1 MLLPTGGAPLP
12 TFSELFISVTVLAVA
27 IGSAGSNA
35 GPSPGALCARGSNSK
50 GLSALNA
57 ICRDRSSVA
66 AIFDSSTSR
75 APVSTDGRAGP
86 LTVGLASALRDAGCF
101 SDFAGDFCFFLA
113 MGRGDCK
120 IMAAAMLRLHSLAMM
135 TRREMLRT
143 LGAAPIASALMPG
156 AAAQTPNP
164 DVVYGATTIPI
175 GIRSRIV
182 PNVNGI
188 SMHALEAG
196 YDGTRPAVLLLH
208 GFPELA
214 YSWRHVMLPL
224 AKAGYHAIAP
234 DLRGYGRSGGTD
246 VTFDADLGP
255 FSTLNRVR
263 DMIALVASLGHNNV
277 AAVVGHDFG
286 SPTAGWCAL
295 ARPDIFRSLVMMSA
309 PFGGAPP
316 LVVGATS
323 ATGATRAAVP
333 SLDDELAKLPQ
344 PRKHYQTYY
353 TTREANENM
362 WHPSQGVHAFLRAYY
377 HMKSADWPAN
387 KPFPLANNS
396 ASEMAKLPR
405 YYVMDLDKGMA
416 ESVAGEMPSAA
427 EIARCTWLTDE
438 ELRVYSGEYGRTG
451 FQGGLQSYRVGRV
464 PRLAAEQ
471 QLFAGRT
478 VDVPALFLSG
488 KSDWGV
494 YQRAGSLDAMRRA
507 CTRFEGIELIDGAGH
522 WVQQEQPARVAE
534 RLRAFLDKALPA

>member
-1 MLLPTGGAPLP
+1 MMTRRQCLHT
-12 TFSELFISVTVLAVA
+12 LAMT
-27 IGSAGSNA
+27 
-35 GPSPGALCARGSNSK
+35 P
-50 GLSALNA
+50 
-57 ICRDRSSVA
+57 
-66 AIFDSSTSR
+66 
-75 APVSTDGRAGP
+75 
-86 LTVGLASALRDAGCF
+86 LASAL
-101 SDFAGDFCFFLA
+101 
-113 MGRGDCK
+113 
-120 IMAAAMLRLHSLAMM
+120 
-135 TRREMLRT
+135 TRT
-143 LGAAPIASALMPG
+143 
-156 AAAQTPNP
+156 AAAQTLNA

-196 YDGTRPAVLLLH
+196 DDRGPQLADYARWGGYGTRPAVLLLH

-224 AKAGYHAIAP
+224 AKAGYHVIAP

-246 VTFDADLGP
+246 VTFDADLAP

-263 DMIALVASLGHNNV
+263 DMLALISSLGHTNV

-295 ARPDIFRSLVMMSA
+295 TRPDVFRSLVMMSA
-309 PFGGAPP
+309 PSGGAPP
-316 LVVGATS
+316 LVASPTGATS

-333 SLDDELAKLPQ
+333 SLDDDLAKLPQ

-362 WHPSQGVHAFLRAYY
+362 WHPRQGVQAFLRAYY

-405 YYVMDLDKGMA
+405 CYVIERTEGL
-416 ESVAGEMPSAA
+416 AGSAA
-427 EIARCTWLTDE
+427 ISWADSIPVARLSATPV
-438 ELRVYSGEYGRTG
+438 LRC
-451 FQGGLQSYRVGRV
+451 
-464 PRLAAEQ
+464 
-471 QLFAGRT
+471 
-478 VDVPALFLSG
+478 
-488 KSDWGV
+488 
-494 YQRAGSLDAMRRA
+494 MR
-507 CTRFEGIELIDGAGH
+507 
-522 WVQQEQPARVAE
+522 
-534 RLRAFLDKALPA
+534 